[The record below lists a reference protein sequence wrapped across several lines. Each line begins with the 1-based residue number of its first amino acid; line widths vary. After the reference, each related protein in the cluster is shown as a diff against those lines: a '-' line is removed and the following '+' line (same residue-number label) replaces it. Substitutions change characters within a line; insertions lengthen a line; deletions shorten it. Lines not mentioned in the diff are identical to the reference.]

1 MKRIT
6 HDGPLIIGGGLA
18 GLSAALEAAPRHTLL
33 VTPSPLLQAC
43 SSAWAQGGVAA
54 ALRDDDS
61 PVLHARDTEVAGAG
75 LVDPEAARLL
85 TEAGSATVEWLASL
99 GAPFDRDAN
108 GRFQLSLEAA
118 HARPRVARVGGDG
131 AGRAILS
138 ALVTAVR
145 AADHIKVWEDGRLR
159 GLSQDA
165 SGRVVGALIERA
177 GRLVEVRAAAVVLAT
192 GGVGG
197 LYAVT
202 TNPSALRG
210 EGLALAAEIG
220 AEVLDPE
227 FVQFHPTAIDIGLDP
242 APLATEALR
251 GAGARLI
258 DGAGEF
264 LLGQAEDADLAPRD
278 AVARAVHQARF
289 EGRGA
294 FLDARRAVGDAFPE
308 RFPAVFAA
316 CLRAGFDP
324 RETPIPVA
332 AAAHYHMGGIAAD
345 ADGRTSLPGLQAVG
359 ECAATGVHGANRLAS
374 NSLLEAAAFGRRA
387 GRTAAEAELSSRAVL
402 PALPATDLPG
412 PALAELRA
420 AMTTHC
426 GVVRDAKGLGALVRL
441 IDGLERAHP
450 RAPALSAAGLIA
462 RAALGRHESRG
473 GHFRSD
479 FPEAAPLVSH
489 TRLSM
494 WAARIAAE

>member
-1 MKRIT
+1 MT

-18 GLSAALEAAPRHTLL
+18 GLAAALEAAPRHTLI
-33 VTPSPLLQAC
+33 VTPYPLLQAC

-54 ALRDDDS
+54 ALRDDDT
-61 PVLHARDTEVAGAG
+61 PALHAQDTEYAGAG
-75 LVDPEAARLL
+75 LVDGAMTRLL
-85 TEAGSATVEWLASL
+85 TEAGSETVQWLSDL
-99 GAPFDRDAN
+99 GAPFDRDAH
-108 GRFQLSLEAA
+108 GRFQVSLEAA
-118 HARPRVARVGGDG
+118 HSRPRVARVGGDG

-138 ALVTAVR
+138 TLVAAVR
-145 AADHIKVWEDGRLR
+145 AAGHVEVWEDGRLR
-159 GLSQDA
+159 GLVQD
-165 SGRVVGALIERA
+165 STGRVIGALIERA
-177 GRLVEVRAAAVVLAT
+177 GRLVDVRAAAVVLAT

-210 EGLALAAEIG
+210 EGLALAAQAG

-258 DGAGEF
+258 DGAGGF
-264 LLGQAEDADLAPRD
+264 LLGPADDADLAPRD
-278 AVARAVHQARF
+278 AVARAVHRARA

-294 FLDARRAVGDAFPE
+294 FLDARTAVGAAFPE

-316 CLRAGFDP
+316 CLRAGLDP

-387 GRTAAEAELSSRAVL
+387 GRAVREAEVSTR
-402 PALPATDLPG
+402 PALRIQPATDLP
-412 PALAELRA
+412 PAAMAELRA
-420 AMTTHC
+420 AMTADC
-426 GVVRDAKGLGALVRL
+426 GVVRDAGGLTKLTRL
-441 IDGLERAHP
+441 IDDMERVHP
-450 RAPALSAAGLIA
+450 AAPAVVAAGLIA
-462 RAALGRHESRG
+462 RAALNRRESRG

-479 FPEAAPLVSH
+479 YPHAASTPAH
-489 TRLSM
+489 TRLSLA
-494 WAARIAAE
+494 AARIAAE